1 MQLTIIDAV
10 WAQQSLRFAVL
21 LLALML
27 LIISSW
33 SRSRSRF
40 DWSTSVPFR
49 IGEVLLPTLG
59 AAIRIATA
67 FYISAILRF
76 FSWRVTLSTLKVLIR
91 WPRSPKLLSCSL
103 YFCLFSFLK
112 SSMIEV
118 GRMNKSRSPKLVCS
132 FCKLVDSMSSMFLL
146 HWLLTGL
153 LSYAFWFGIGG
164 QCLELSIAK
173 SFDVDSRC

>member
-1 MQLTIIDAV
+1 LIHEHIILQEFLNSRSVKDYGIYFKYIIMQLTIIDAV

-91 WPRSPKLLSCSL
+91 
-103 YFCLFSFLK
+103 
-112 SSMIEV
+112 
-118 GRMNKSRSPKLVCS
+118 
-132 FCKLVDSMSSMFLL
+132 
-146 HWLLTGL
+146 
-153 LSYAFWFGIGG
+153 
-164 QCLELSIAK
+164 
-173 SFDVDSRC
+173 